1 MRYDSTHLDI
11 GLRIELIA
19 DAKKAVAAL
28 ASHSMLGAALWST
41 VDGKGE
47 SDDQFDHALRIWA
60 SKVRGVVKVRM
71 TLSPRADAES
81 VGSDTA
87 ARVIGG
93 DIRAI
98 ESLRKLIAG
107 NN

>member
-1 MRYDSTHLDI
+1 MRHDHLDI

-19 DAKKAVAAL
+19 DAKRAVAAL
-28 ASHSMLGAALWST
+28 ASHSILGAALWSA

-47 SDDQFDHALRIWA
+47 SDNQFDQALRIWA
-60 SKVRGVVKVRM
+60 SNVGGVVKVRM
-71 TLSPRADAES
+71 TLSPRANADS
-81 VGSDTA
+81 VDSDIA

-93 DIRAI
+93 DFRAI
-98 ESLRKLIAG
+98 ESLRKLIAD